1 MAETL
6 TTLAFMSAVLMIVS
20 SLTKY
25 GKWLSAITAVF
36 CIVASLQI
44 PFDAVNQSGG
54 SVLVICS
61 VFCIVIQYNIRNGL
75 DEKYLNI
82 ISGVVVFVLLLSMYP
97 QEGIVD
103 VIEKYTFKDSLIK
116 LIQSIIIG
124 FVMALYLASSLSKQI
139 TSLSI
144 ATIGLLGVLLFV
156 DFSDLSNLLVV
167 VLTLSIFGWLPF
179 FEDIVSKRI
188 GSGDGR
194 TRALGISVFFGI
206 GIIYLTTYAAISQVE
221 RIGNG
226 PGAITVTMWLTTA
239 VTAFGLVGMLL
250 PLLGLD
256 HHARPESWGWR
267 KGILFSPLII
277 CLNTDLAIHI
287 MLGIYIA
294 ILISISSPLV
304 IEKKRRKLTS

>member
-1 MAETL
+1 M
-6 TTLAFMSAVLMIVS
+6 
-20 SLTKY
+20 
-25 GKWLSAITAVF
+25 
-36 CIVASLQI
+36 
-44 PFDAVNQSGG
+44 
-54 SVLVICS
+54 
-61 VFCIVIQYNIRNGL
+61 
-75 DEKYLNI
+75 
-82 ISGVVVFVLLLSMYP
+82 
-97 QEGIVD
+97 
-103 VIEKYTFKDSLIK
+103 IEKYTFKDSLIK

-226 PGAITVTMWLTTA
+226 PGAITVTMWLTTTITA
-239 VTAFGLVGMLL
+239 VSYTHLTL
-250 PLLGLD
+250 PT
-256 HHARPESWGWR
+256 R
-267 KGILFSPLII
+267 
-277 CLNTDLAIHI
+277 
-287 MLGIYIA
+287 
-294 ILISISSPLV
+294 
-304 IEKKRRKLTS
+304 